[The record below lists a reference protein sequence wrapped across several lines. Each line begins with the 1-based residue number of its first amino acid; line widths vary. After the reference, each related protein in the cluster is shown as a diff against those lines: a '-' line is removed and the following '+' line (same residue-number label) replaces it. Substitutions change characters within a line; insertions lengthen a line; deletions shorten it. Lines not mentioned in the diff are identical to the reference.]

1 MITRHGFLYAPPML
15 GHSVF
20 APIPGTVLGQAPAAA
35 PQTVVVQAPVA
46 APPASTVN
54 EGVSMIG
61 VLLVGGAILVALE
74 VGGVIDIF
82 GLDKLQKK
90 FSEK

>member
-1 MITRHGFLYAPPML
+1 ML

-20 APIPGTVLGQAPAAA
+20 APIPVLGQTPAPAVA
-35 PQTVVVQAPVA
+35 PQTVVVQAPAA
-46 APPASTVN
+46 APAAATSVN

-90 FSEK
+90 TSGKHASKA